1 MHGCRGSRYKHCIQ
15 RIFSRFTVDVSKAL
29 DGAGKLALV
38 KNNVIVQLLGNSSAT
53 QDAEMGGTWCLFSRQ
68 QKLYGCKRLQSVN
81 EHAFALF
88 SASAFPFG

>member
-1 MHGCRGSRYKHCIQ
+1 
-15 RIFSRFTVDVSKAL
+15 
-29 DGAGKLALV
+29 
-38 KNNVIVQLLGNSSAT
+38 
-53 QDAEMGGTWCLFSRQ
+53 MGGTWCLFSRQ